1 MAITDP
7 EVPLTIED
15 QLRDFCDCLK
25 EDDAFS
31 ANVAEMVNVI
41 SLATGWMR
49 SPCETLLKGERKEV
63 IDIECDD
70 CPIEF
75 VPYYHPYDV
84 ESFHFYLVA
93 TKGME
98 ETVTELPFTFSE
110 ANSLFRVDLGLN
122 CDCIGHEC
130 GCPTQYQLM
139 VTYEAGYDLLPDC
152 LLPVFCNIYEVIQAK
167 NNCDC
172 SCGCNGETNS
182 EVTYATGDVVTV
194 ALETDLGQMLVSQYK
209 NQLAM
214 LSLITT
220 VNHLW
225 GFVV

>member
-1 MAITDP
+1 MAKAEL

-25 EDDAFS
+25 EDNAFS
-31 ANVAEMVNVI
+31 ANVAEMINVV

-49 SPCETLLKGERKEV
+49 SPCESLLKGERKEV
-63 IDIECDD
+63 IDIECSD

-75 VPYYHPYDV
+75 RPYYHPFEI
-84 ESFHFYLVA
+84 ESFHFYLIT

-98 ETVTELPFTFSE
+98 ETVRELPFSFSE

-122 CDCIGHEC
+122 CACVNRC
-130 GCPTQYQLM
+130 GCPETYQLM
-139 VTYEAGYDLLPDC
+139 VTYVAGYDLLPDC

-172 SCGCNGETNS
+172 EDCGCGGDNN

-214 LSLITT
+214 LSLITA
-220 VNHLW
+220 VNNLW